1 MTHSSSGTHAADQ
14 NHSSPEDDLPLPMDK
29 GVSTEE
35 LEEGTVV
42 TTVSQNGDAST
53 TVSSLLADTLA
64 AETADANL
72 NTVDSSPAVAP
83 VTSPHLA
90 ESLPQLGSQEKSV
103 DTIQHWH
110 QSAEAPFK
118 AKVMSWALALSML
131 PVLAVGTITYLSGQS
146 VQQQITQTRQS
157 GIREL
162 STTER
167 SIQQQ
172 LPTLLIGTGLTAIL
186 AGAIAA
192 WLAHRATKPVLKAV
206 QVSNQMLSRISPG
219 MVHKDETGQDALNQL
234 ERNVRTI
241 EDYLPALLE
250 QQDTEIEQ
258 LQMLKHVTNKIC
270 TSLNEDDVLHT
281 TVTEARKILKADRV
295 IVYGFDED
303 WYGTVIAESV
313 VPGLS
318 KALWAE
324 IRDPCFAEHYVDK
337 YREGRI
343 QAIDNIYEAGLTK
356 CHLAQLEPFQVKAN
370 LVVPILREQNL
381 FGLLIAHQCSQPR
394 VWQKREINFFAQV
407 ASQVGFALDHARLLV
422 QVDQASQITT
432 AHSQQAVQ
440 DYEVLQQRIAQLSAE
455 SNGVVE
461 LLGTDANI
469 AITKTQDQIHE
480 IAEVAD
486 RIQLILNEM
495 SQTQQQAQ
503 TTTQESQTIMMD
515 TVHHLERLSQLVETV
530 DQSVRPLQQPTQQ
543 LSELI
548 NVMGH
553 VISQVQLQAMNAA
566 LEAARVGSAG
576 QSFAEIAEKVHGLSR
591 QLDATLT
598 DVKPLISHIQTTAKT
613 VVTDMTTGKD
623 TITADTQLLDNT
635 QIKLKALDVLHQRV
649 CDLIQQ
655 IAGMTTHQV
664 ELSVSGQKT
673 LENLASTTL
682 NATEQSAQLVETVDQ
697 LIIPTN
703 VASSTEDNHST

>member
-1 MTHSSSGTHAADQ
+1 MKHSPGTNAADQ
-14 NHSSPEDDLPLPMDK
+14 THPSPGDDLQLTIDNAM
-29 GVSTEE
+29 STEE
-35 LEEGTVV
+35 LEDGTAV
-42 TTVSQNGDAST
+42 TTVSRNRDTST
-53 TVSSLLADTLA
+53 TLSHFQLDTLA
-64 AETADANL
+64 AETVDADLDAY
-72 NTVDSSPAVAP
+72 DAGPEAAPAAAPPLAGPFPPLGAEEQSVA
-83 VTSPHLA
+83 
-90 ESLPQLGSQEKSV
+90 
-103 DTIQHWH
+103 TIQHLNG
-110 QSAEAPFK
+110 SAEAPFK

-146 VQQQITQTRQS
+146 IQQQITQTRQS

-162 STTER
+162 SATEQ

-172 LPTLLIGTGLTAIL
+172 LPTLLIGTGITAIV

-192 WLAHRATKPVLKAV
+192 WLAQRATKPVLKAA
-206 QVSNQMLSRISPG
+206 QVSNQMLAKIRPG
-219 MVHKDETGQDALNQL
+219 IVHKDETGQDALNQL

-241 EDYLPALLE
+241 EDYLPGLLE
-250 QQDTEIEQ
+250 QQDAEIEQ
-258 LQMLKHVTNKIC
+258 LQMLKHVTNKIR
-270 TSLNEDDVLHT
+270 TSLNEDDVLNT

-318 KALWAE
+318 KTLWAE
-324 IRDPCFAEHYVDK
+324 IRDPCFAENFVDK
-337 YREGRI
+337 YLKGRI
-343 QAIDNIYEAGLTK
+343 QAIDNVYEAGLTD

-370 LVVPILREQNL
+370 LAVPILREQKL

-394 VWQKREINFFAQV
+394 VWQQGEINFFSQV
-407 ASQVGFALDHARLLV
+407 ASQVGFALEHARLLV
-422 QVDQASQITT
+422 QVYQAGHTT
-432 AHSQQAVQ
+432 AAYSQQAVR
-440 DYEVLQQRIAQLSAE
+440 DYEVLQQRLTQLSAE

-461 LLGTDANI
+461 LLGTDANTT
-469 AITKTQDQIHE
+469 ITKTQDQIHE
-480 IAEVAD
+480 MAEVAD
-486 RIQLILNEM
+486 RIQLILHEM

-503 TTTQESQTIMMD
+503 STTQESQTVMAD
-515 TVHHLERLSQLVETV
+515 TVHHLEGLSQLVETV
-530 DQSVRPLQQPTQQ
+530 DQTVRPLQQPTQQ

-598 DVKPLISHIQTTAKT
+598 DVKPLISHIQTTAQT
-613 VVTDMTTGKD
+613 VVTEMTTGKD

-635 QIKLKALDVLHQRV
+635 QIKLNTLDVLHQRV

-664 ELSVSGQKT
+664 ELSISGHKT
-673 LENLASTTL
+673 LEHLASTTL
-682 NATEQSAQLVETVDQ
+682 NATEQSAQLAEAVDQ
-697 LIIPTN
+697 LIAPTHVESN
-703 VASSTEDNHST
+703 TEDNHSI